1 MSCLL
6 DNARIGLYLPTV
18 ILRPTIISYS
28 ITHSLSFQAYNL
40 PFLQILPTAALNSLS
55 SSEIFSTWIPRTVY
69 CYFGAYLFSTFSF
82 FLFLH
87 FLVVGSVR

>member
-1 MSCLL
+1 MDFSEDLNLHVFRVFIRVCLVRKMSCLL

-55 SSEIFSTWIPRTVY
+55 SSEIFSTWIPRTVC
-69 CYFGAYLFSTFSF
+69 CYF
-82 FLFLH
+82 
-87 FLVVGSVR
+87 